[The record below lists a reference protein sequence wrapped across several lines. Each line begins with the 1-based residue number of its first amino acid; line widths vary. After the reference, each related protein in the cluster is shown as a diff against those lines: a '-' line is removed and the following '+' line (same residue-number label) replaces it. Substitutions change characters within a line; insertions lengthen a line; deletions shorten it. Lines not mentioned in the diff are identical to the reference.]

1 MKSNLSA
8 SPLYEEER
16 IEVRSQFDSVYVL
29 QSFNRHPALSLSQG
43 EAIHMRDDG
52 E

>member
-8 SPLYEEER
+8 SPLHEAER
-16 IEVRSQFDSVYVL
+16 IEVRGQFDSVYVL
-29 QSFNRHPALSLSQG
+29 QSFNPHPALSLSKG